1 MDFKITFTKTVSKR
15 AGSGFTLIELLF
27 SIGVTSLA
35 MAAVATFF
43 LFSTHGFATLFNYV
57 DLDDVNRVAMDQLT
71 RDVRQ
76 ANSVDSYT
84 VDPITNTTNSVTLI
98 DSDGLPLSYTYD
110 RTARSLTR
118 TKSGVSKVVLTECDR
133 LAFML
138 GQRNPVG
145 GSYDIYPAA
154 TAATAKVINVSWMCS
169 RKIFGIKEDTES
181 VQTARIVI
189 RKQGT

>member
-1 MDFKITFTKTVSKR
+1 MDFKITSTKAASKR
-15 AGSGFTLIELLF
+15 AGSGFTLIEVLF

-57 DLDDVNRVAMDQLT
+57 DLDDVNRIAMDQLT

-98 DSDGLPLSYTYD
+98 DSDGLKLSYTYD

-133 LAFML
+133 L
-138 GQRNPVG
+138 
-145 GSYDIYPAA
+145 
-154 TAATAKVINVSWMCS
+154 
-169 RKIFGIKEDTES
+169 
-181 VQTARIVI
+181 
-189 RKQGT
+189 

>member
-1 MDFKITFTKTVSKR
+1 MNARSR
-15 AGSGFTLIELLF
+15 AGTRRALANSLSALL
-27 SIGVTSLA
+27 
-35 MAAVATFF
+35 
-43 LFSTHGFATLFNYV
+43 
-57 DLDDVNRVAMDQLT
+57 LT

>member
-1 MDFKITFTKTVSKR
+1 
-15 AGSGFTLIELLF
+15 
-27 SIGVTSLA
+27 
-35 MAAVATFF
+35 
-43 LFSTHGFATLFNYV
+43 
-57 DLDDVNRVAMDQLT
+57 
-71 RDVRQ
+71 
-76 ANSVDSYT
+76 
-84 VDPITNTTNSVTLI
+84 
-98 DSDGLPLSYTYD
+98 
-110 RTARSLTR
+110 
-118 TKSGVSKVVLTECDR
+118 
-133 LAFML
+133 ML